1 MSERIRSAKSWAAY
15 KPAFHQ
21 CLPLVT
27 PMFEF
32 LHRLPAVRCSA
43 RYCAMTDPRE
53 NGLQLDPKF
62 DANGLLTA
70 VVVDAQDGAVLMVGH
85 MNREALALTQQNGKV
100 TFFSRSRQRLW
111 TKGESSGHFLH
122 LVEMRID
129 CDQDALLVIAR
140 PDGPTCHTGVRSCF
154 YRRVEGDQLVHL

>member
-1 MSERIRSAKSWAAY
+1 MNIDFK
-15 KPAFHQ
+15 KM
-21 CLPLVT
+21 V
-27 PMFEF
+27 
-32 LHRLPAVRCSA
+32 
-43 RYCAMTDPRE
+43 
-53 NGLQLDPKF
+53 GLIP
-62 DANGLLTA
+62 
-70 VVVDAQDGAVLMVGH
+70 VVVQDALSGKVLMLGY
-85 MNREALALTQQNGKV
+85 MNEEALAKTQESGRV

-154 YRRVEGDQLVHL
+154 YRRVEGDQLVRL